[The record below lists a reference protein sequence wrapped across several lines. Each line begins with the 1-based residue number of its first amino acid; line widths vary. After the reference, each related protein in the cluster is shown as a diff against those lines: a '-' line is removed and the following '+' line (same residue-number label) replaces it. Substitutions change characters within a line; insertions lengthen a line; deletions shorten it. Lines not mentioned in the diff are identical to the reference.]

1 MNQSNQTPKP
11 ALIALLCLA
20 LPLISVAV
28 LLWAGESGLV
38 GAKGSKAPSWPP
50 SVFARLAWLG
60 TLGLVVSVVTQLRGQ
75 TQSGRLLPLT
85 SLVGLFAFGAGFF
98 IVGVAWAGER
108 QNYWDAVH
116 FTSLLWFSIVGAA
129 SSALAARA
137 SSRAGS
143 EWGQMLQGPS
153 YVCCVLLF
161 VGWLW
166 TWFRPLQE
174 LQAEIA
180 RYLFL
185 FLHG

>member
-1 MNQSNQTPKP
+1 
-11 ALIALLCLA
+11 
-20 LPLISVAV
+20 
-28 LLWAGESGLV
+28 
-38 GAKGSKAPSWPP
+38 
-50 SVFARLAWLG
+50 
-60 TLGLVVSVVTQLRGQ
+60 
-75 TQSGRLLPLT
+75 LT